1 MLVVSYLAYYDTSLP
16 NATDITIK
24 HDCIFIIKRDKYLL
38 RNPTV
43 IIKCDI
49 YYKMRRTHL
58 IKICPSEFEM
68 FGND

>member
-1 MLVVSYLAYYDTSLP
+1 MFVVSYLAYYDTFLP

-24 HDCIFIIKRDKYLL
+24 RDSIFITKCDKYLL

-58 IKICPSEFEM
+58 IKICPSEFEI
-68 FGND
+68 F